1 MSTRVVGRR
10 GSESPPRVPSAW
22 QSPVVALLHCV
33 GGWGE
38 AAAAPGRGCAGSLRA
53 TLLCRAG
60 SGRGKQKCCSVGLL
74 LFLTPISSVWGSV
87 CAELGA
93 GGSGTLSTWSPR
105 QQLWGRMGDWSL
117 PISSLGE
124 EVVAQLCELLDT
136 ASRGW
141 RKLAEVAGAEKRFK
155 CSEEELEMCSLKVLE
170 PLGSPTQSL
179 LQLLAERECSLRYL
193 RGCLHRMG
201 HTQACQLLSSA
212 VHDVIRITVQPES
225 QAVAEGTRVSLTCW
239 ATGPPGLTYQW
250 FCGKQE
256 VPGATAPELMVD
268 TAAAP
273 GLPQWYICR
282 VSCGAAFAF
291 SRWAHIQVERS
302 HSPKSASGYCPSM
315 AGLQILQQP
324 QPCRLAEG
332 DPLVL
337 ECRALG
343 NPPPQYQWYRNR
355 RPVEGARAPR
365 LQVQLVTTAERGT
378 YSCRVFNLFHELW
391 SQEVDVE
398 IGPRLFAS
406 GAPWQEGDGGR
417 CRWWHCPIAVLGAVA
432 TISLFADSPEPGSP
446 DQLYA
451 TDKVALLVGN
461 MHYMHH
467 KDLRAPMVD
476 VHALS
481 ALLRQLDFKVVSLL
495 DLRRDEM
502 QMAVNEF
509 LLLLDKGVYGLL
521 YYAGHG
527 YENFGTSFMVPID
540 APGSYTSAHCLC
552 VQHVLQRMQ
561 QRRTGLNIFLLDMC
575 RKRNLNDDI
584 LPQVGALEV
593 TANIVFG
600 YATWVPSHAPSLL
613 WGQQDTTPWAGAGM
627 GSSSDISALLALHF
641 SLMYGYA
648 VTPWHRSGLPGM
660 LSSMGL
666 EMLVAAPTSRQH
678 PGLRAPML
686 TWIAGIWV
694 EDVPSQWDSCSTG
707 EASSTL
713 THPSHPH
720 RCADAEAYEL
730 SQGELSNGVF
740 VTFLKR
746 WLLEDEKITVL
757 LDKVAEDMG
766 TLELT
771 RGRQALEL
779 RSNLSERRALTD
791 PIRSLGRAETSAR
804 NLQWAKA
811 HVLPESRHLH
821 FDCGVTVQL
830 GFAAEFSNIM
840 IIYTRILAAPGDIT
854 ECVAKLTDLPE
865 ELDVDLKYTNRECP
879 EELGSPLVP
888 TWSLACP
895 SCCLYSRLC
904 GLQRLREL
912 TFTVC
917 LQFRYRG
924 VADFVEE
931 LRAVSVGRP
940 LIAKLNLS
948 PRDPG
953 TPPASG
959 GSGSPLSVSPPSSW
973 GNSPEENLS
982 PEVHGSHGV

>member
-1 MSTRVVGRR
+1 
-10 GSESPPRVPSAW
+10 
-22 QSPVVALLHCV
+22 
-33 GGWGE
+33 
-38 AAAAPGRGCAGSLRA
+38 
-53 TLLCRAG
+53 
-60 SGRGKQKCCSVGLL
+60 
-74 LFLTPISSVWGSV
+74 
-87 CAELGA
+87 
-93 GGSGTLSTWSPR
+93 
-105 QQLWGRMGDWSL
+105 MGDWSL

-179 LQLLAERECSLRYL
+179 LQLLAERECTLRYL

-225 QAVAEGTRVSLTCW
+225 QVVAEGTRVSLTCW

-256 VPGATAPELMVD
+256 VPGATAPELLVD
-268 TAAAP
+268 TAAPP

-291 SRWAHIQVERS
+291 SKWAHIQAERS
-302 HSPKSASGYCPSM
+302 HSPESG
-315 AGLQILQQP
+315 GLWGLCLWSI
-324 QPCRLAEG
+324 PCRLAEG

-343 NPPPQYQWYRNR
+343 NPPPQYQWFRNR

-365 LQVQLVTTAERGT
+365 LQVQLVTTAERGS

-406 GAPWQEGDGGR
+406 GAPWQDGDG
-417 CRWWHCPIAVLGAVA
+417 
-432 TISLFADSPEPGSP
+432 DSPEPGSP

-461 MHYMHH
+461 MHYAHH
-467 KDLRAPMVD
+467 KHLRAPMVD
-476 VHALS
+476 VHALG

-502 QMAVNEF
+502 QMAVDEF

-552 VQHVLQRMQ
+552 VQRVLQRMQ

-575 RKRNLNDDI
+575 RKRNLNDDVI
-584 LPQVGALEV
+584 PQVGALEV

-600 YATWVPSHAPSLL
+600 YAT
-613 WGQQDTTPWAGAGM
+613 
-627 GSSSDISALLALHF
+627 
-641 SLMYGYA
+641 
-648 VTPWHRSGLPGM
+648 
-660 LSSMGL
+660 
-666 EMLVAAPTSRQH
+666 
-678 PGLRAPML
+678 
-686 TWIAGIWV
+686 
-694 EDVPSQWDSCSTG
+694 
-707 EASSTL
+707 
-713 THPSHPH
+713 
-720 RCADAEAYEL
+720 CADAEAYEL

-865 ELDVDLKYTNRECP
+865 ELDVDLKCTNRESP
-879 EELGSPLVP
+879 EELDSPLVP
-888 TWSLACP
+888 TWSITCP

-904 GLQRLREL
+904 GLQRLRQEL

-931 LRAVSVGRP
+931 RRAVSVGRP

-953 TPPASG
+953 TPPTSG
-959 GSGSPLSVSPPSSW
+959 GSGSPLSASPPGSW

-982 PEVHGSHGV
+982 PEVPGSHGV

>member
-1 MSTRVVGRR
+1 
-10 GSESPPRVPSAW
+10 
-22 QSPVVALLHCV
+22 
-33 GGWGE
+33 
-38 AAAAPGRGCAGSLRA
+38 
-53 TLLCRAG
+53 
-60 SGRGKQKCCSVGLL
+60 
-74 LFLTPISSVWGSV
+74 
-87 CAELGA
+87 
-93 GGSGTLSTWSPR
+93 
-105 QQLWGRMGDWSL
+105 MGDWSL
-117 PISSLGE
+117 PIGSLGE

-141 RKLAEVAGAEKRFK
+141 RKLAEVAGAEKRFR

-170 PLGSPTQSL
+170 PLGSPTQCL
-179 LQLLAERECSLRYL
+179 LQLLAERECTLRYL

-201 HTQACQLLSSA
+201 HVQACQLLSSA
-212 VHDVIRITVQPES
+212 VHNVIRITVQPES
-225 QAVAEGTRVSLTCW
+225 QVVAEGTRVTLTCW
-239 ATGPPGLTYQW
+239 ATGPPGLAYQW

-256 VPGATAPELMVD
+256 VPGATAPELVID
-268 TAAAP
+268 TAAPP
-273 GLPQWYICR
+273 GPPQWYICR

-302 HSPKSASGYCPSM
+302 GSPESASGYCPSM
-315 AGLQILQQP
+315 AGLRILQQP
-324 QPCRLAEG
+324 RPCRLAEG

-343 NPPPQYQWYRNR
+343 NPPPQYQWFRNR

-365 LQVQLVTTAERGT
+365 LQVQMVTTAERGT
-378 YSCRVFNLFHELW
+378 YSCRVFNLFHEVW

-406 GAPWQEGDGGR
+406 GAPWQDRDG
-417 CRWWHCPIAVLGAVA
+417 
-432 TISLFADSPEPGSP
+432 DSPEPSSP

-461 MHYMHH
+461 MHYTHH
-467 KDLRAPMVD
+467 KHLRAPMVD
-476 VHALS
+476 VHALG

-502 QMAVNEF
+502 QMAVDEF

-552 VQHVLQRMQ
+552 VQRVLQRMQ

-575 RKRNLNDDI
+575 RKRNLNDDVI
-584 LPQVGALEV
+584 PQLGALEV

-600 YATWVPSHAPSLL
+600 YAT
-613 WGQQDTTPWAGAGM
+613 
-627 GSSSDISALLALHF
+627 
-641 SLMYGYA
+641 
-648 VTPWHRSGLPGM
+648 
-660 LSSMGL
+660 
-666 EMLVAAPTSRQH
+666 
-678 PGLRAPML
+678 
-686 TWIAGIWV
+686 
-694 EDVPSQWDSCSTG
+694 
-707 EASSTL
+707 
-713 THPSHPH
+713 
-720 RCADAEAYEL
+720 CADAEAYEL
-730 SQGELSNGVF
+730 NQGELSNGVF

-791 PIRSLGRAETSAR
+791 PIRSSGRAETSAR

-840 IIYTRILAAPGDIT
+840 IIYTRVLAAPGDVT

-865 ELDVDLKYTNRECP
+865 ELDVDLKCTNRESP

-888 TWSLACP
+888 TWSVTCP

-904 GLQRLREL
+904 GLQRLRQEL
-912 TFTVC
+912 AFTVC
-917 LQFRYRG
+917 LQYRYRG

-931 LRAVSVGRP
+931 RRAVSVGRP

-948 PRDPG
+948 PRDPS
-953 TPPASG
+953 TLLAAE
-959 GSGSPLSVSPPSSW
+959 GSGSPLSASPPSSW

-982 PEVHGSHGV
+982 PEVPGSHGV